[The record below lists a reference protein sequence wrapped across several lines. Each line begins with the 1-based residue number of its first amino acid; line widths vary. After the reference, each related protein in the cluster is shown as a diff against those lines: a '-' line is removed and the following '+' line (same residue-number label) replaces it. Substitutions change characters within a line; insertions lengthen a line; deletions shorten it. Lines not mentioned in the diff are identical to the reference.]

1 MIEPE
6 EKTQE
11 EQSELL
17 EKIQEQEEILLEM
30 IGFSQDYD

>member
-6 EKTQE
+6 EKTQQ
-11 EQSELL
+11 EQSEML

-30 IGFSQDYD
+30 IGFSQEYD